1 MLECVSIKSG
11 AKEAMQK
18 ETGNFFFILK
28 IVVFSSFNLEIFQTV
43 FIYLLFFFLCFNRF

>member
-1 MLECVSIKSG
+1 MCVDKVGCEGSN
-11 AKEAMQK
+11 AK

-43 FIYLLFFFLCFNRF
+43 FIYLLFFYFLCFNRF